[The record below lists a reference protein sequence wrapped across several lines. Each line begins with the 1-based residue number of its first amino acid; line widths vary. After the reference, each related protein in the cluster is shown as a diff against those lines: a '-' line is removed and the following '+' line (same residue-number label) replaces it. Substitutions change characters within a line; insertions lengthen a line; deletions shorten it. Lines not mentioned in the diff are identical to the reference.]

1 MTDVKKVLG
10 YIKQNEK
17 KNVSALKDFL
27 SIPSVSTQSRHAADV
42 VKAAKW
48 VASQLKQAGVKAQI
62 HKTSKHPIVTGE
74 VLSDKDKPTVLIY
87 GHFDVQPPEPLALWQ
102 TPPFEPTERAGKMY
116 ARGASDDK
124 GQMLTHILAA
134 EAYRKTVKKLP
145 VNLKFLFE
153 GEEEIGS
160 PNLAPFI
167 KKNRKQL
174 AADYVVISDTAQFS
188 KTQPALTYGLRGIV
202 GFEIV
207 VTGPKRDLHSGS
219 YGGTIAN
226 PIHVLS
232 ELVARMHDKRGKVT
246 IPGFYSDVVAVKKWE
261 RQAFEALGNAEEA
274 ILKQTGSPKVYGETG
289 YTTCERKW
297 ARPTLEVNG
306 IGGGYQG
313 EGGKTVIPSRA
324 FAKITMRLVPDQ
336 KPRVLQRAFKK
347 WVVDTCPD
355 TVKVNFMVSEHG
367 AAAVLVDTDSPG
379 MRAATRAITRGFG
392 KEPVFI
398 REGGS
403 IPVVLDFKEILKC
416 DSLLMGW
423 GQPDDAIHS
432 PNEKITIRDFHRGI
446 KTSAIFMDELA

>member
-1 MTDVKKVLG
+1 MSDISKVLDYVKK
-10 YIKQNEK
+10 NEAE
-17 KNVSALKDFL
+17 NVSALKDFL
-27 SIPSVSTQSRHAADV
+27 SIPSVSTQSQHDKDV
-42 VKAAKW
+42 EKAAKW
-48 VASQLKQAGVKAQI
+48 VAGRLKQAGVKAQI
-62 HKTSKHPIVTGE
+62 HKTAKHPIVTGE
-74 VLSDKDKPTVLIY
+74 VVSGKDKPTVLVY
-87 GHFDVQPPEPLALWQ
+87 GHFDVQPPEPLGLWQ
-102 TPPFEPTERAGKMY
+102 TPPFEPNERAGKMY
-116 ARGASDDK
+116 ARGSSDDK

-167 KKNRKQL
+167 RKNKKQL

-261 RQAFEALGNAEEA
+261 RQAFEALGDAEAA
-274 ILKQTGSPKVYGETG
+274 ILKQTGSPKIYGEAG

-313 EGGKTVIPSRA
+313 EGGKTVIPSSA
-324 FAKITMRLVPDQ
+324 FAKITMRLVPNQ
-336 KPRVLQRAFKK
+336 KPKALQRAFKK
-347 WVVDTCPD
+347 WVAESCPD
-355 TVKVNFMVSEHG
+355 TVKVNFQVSEHG
-367 AAAVLVDTDSPG
+367 AAAVLVDTDSLG
-379 MRAATRAITRGFG
+379 MQAATRAITRGFG

-446 KTSAIFMDELA
+446 KTSAIFMNELA